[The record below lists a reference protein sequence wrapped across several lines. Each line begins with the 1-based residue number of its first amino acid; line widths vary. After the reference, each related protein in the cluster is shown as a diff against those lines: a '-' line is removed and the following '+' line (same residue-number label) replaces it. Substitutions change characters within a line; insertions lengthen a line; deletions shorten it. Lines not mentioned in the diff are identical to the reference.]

1 MNAIAEFKG
10 ELAAISAA
18 LLWAVASVVYG
29 YLGQKIPPMLLNLS
43 KGLVAIALLLLTLLL
58 RDFLLPALDS
68 TTFIPALSSPFT
80 TLNEFTLPLF
90 LLFLSGAI
98 GISFGDTVF
107 FAALNQLGAR
117 RTLLIHTL
125 APPFTALLA
134 LLFLREQLTP
144 IAWGGMLIT
153 IIGVA
158 WTIAERVS
166 GTDTTSAPL
175 LPGVSLGLLAALAQ
189 AVGAVLSRAA
199 LTQTAIDPLWSTLIR
214 LLAGVSL
221 LLLWILW
228 KQGRRVLYQ
237 LGSKRLVAIVLVTAF
252 FSTYLGIWLQQIS
265 LKFAPAGIAQTL
277 SATSPIFVLPLAIAL
292 GEFVSIRAILGAVLS
307 LFGIALLFLW
317 R

>member
-18 LLWAVASVVYG
+18 LLWAVVSVVYG

-43 KGLVAIALLLLTLLL
+43 KGVVAIALLLLTLFL

-68 TTFIPALSSPFT
+68 PAFIPPLSSPFNT
-80 TLNEFTLPLF
+80 FDQFALPLF
-90 LLFLSGAI
+90 LLVLSGAI

-134 LLFLREQLTP
+134 ILFLKEQLTL
-144 IAWGGMLIT
+144 IAWCGMIIT

-166 GTDTTSAPL
+166 GTDTTTPL
-175 LPGVSLGLLAALAQ
+175 LPGVTLGLLAALAQ

-199 LTQTAIDPLWSTLIR
+199 LAQTAIDPLWSTLIR

-221 LLLWILW
+221 LLLWMLW
-228 KQGRRVLYQ
+228 KQGRQVLSG
-237 LGSKRLVAIVLVTAF
+237 LGSQRLLAIVFVTAF

-277 SATSPIFVLPLAIAL
+277 SATSPVFVLPLAIAL
-292 GEFVSIRAILGAVLS
+292 GEFVSIRAILGAVVS
-307 LFGIALLFLW
+307 LVGIALLFLW

>member
-10 ELAAISAA
+10 ELAALSAA
-18 LLWAVASVVYG
+18 LLWAVVSVVYG

-43 KGLVAIALLLLTLLL
+43 KGVVAIALLLLTLFL

-68 TTFIPALSSPFT
+68 PAFLPSLSSPFN
-80 TLNEFTLPLF
+80 TLNEFALLPLF
-90 LLFLSGAI
+90 LLILSGAI
-98 GISFGDTVF
+98 GITFGDTVF

-134 LLFLREQLTP
+134 ILFLGEQLTL

-166 GTDTTSAPL
+166 GTNSTTRL

-199 LTQTAIDPLWSTLIR
+199 LAQTAIDPLWSTLIR

-221 LLLWILW
+221 LLLWMLW
-228 KQGRRVLYQ
+228 KQGRQVLAG
-237 LGSKRLVAIVLVTAF
+237 LGSQRLLAIVFVTAF

-277 SATSPIFVLPLAIAL
+277 SSTSPIFVLPLAIAL
-292 GEFVSIRAILGAVLS
+292 GEFVSIRAMLGAVVS
-307 LFGIALLFLW
+307 LVGIALLFLW

>member
-10 ELAAISAA
+10 ELAAMSAA
-18 LLWAVASVVYG
+18 LLWAVVSVVYG

-43 KGLVAIALLLLTLLL
+43 KGVVAIALLLLTLFL

-68 TTFIPALSSPFT
+68 PAFLPPFSSPFD
-80 TLNEFTLPLF
+80 TLNEFAFPLF

-134 LLFLREQLTP
+134 ILFLGEQLP
-144 IAWGGMLIT
+144 LIAWGGILIT

-166 GTDTTSAPL
+166 GTNTTTRL
-175 LPGVSLGLLAALAQ
+175 LPGISLGLLAALAQ

-199 LTQTAIDPLWSTLIR
+199 LAQTAIDPLWSTLIR

-221 LLLWILW
+221 LFLWMLW
-228 KQGRRVLYQ
+228 KQGRQVLSG
-237 LGSKRLVAIVLVTAF
+237 LGSQRLLAIVFVTAF

-277 SATSPIFVLPLAIAL
+277 SSTSPIFVLPLAIAL
-292 GEFVSIRAILGAVLS
+292 GEFVSIRAILGAIVS
-307 LFGIALLFLW
+307 LVGIALLFLW

>member
-10 ELAAISAA
+10 ELAAMSAA
-18 LLWAVASVVYG
+18 LLWAVVSVVYG
-29 YLGQKIPPMLLNLS
+29 YLGQKIPPMLLNLT
-43 KGLVAIALLLLTLLL
+43 KGLVAIALLVLTLLL

-68 TTFIPALSSPFT
+68 PTFLPPLSSPFT
-80 TLNEFTLPLF
+80 TLNQFAFPLF

-98 GISFGDTVF
+98 GISFGDTVY

-134 LLFLREQLTP
+134 ILFLREQLTL

-166 GTDTTSAPL
+166 GTNSTTRL
-175 LPGVSLGLLAALAQ
+175 LPGLTLGLLAALAQ

-199 LTQTAIDPLWSTLIR
+199 LAQTAIDPLWSTLIR

-221 LLLWILW
+221 LLLWMLW
-228 KQGRRVLYQ
+228 KQGRQVLLG
-237 LGSKRLVAIVLVTAF
+237 LGSQRLLAIVFVTAF

-292 GEFVSIRAILGAVLS
+292 GEFVSIRAILGAVVS

>member
-18 LLWAVASVVYG
+18 FLWAVVSVVYS

-43 KGLVAIALLLLTLLL
+43 KGVVAIALLLLTLFL
-58 RDFLLPALDS
+58 RDFL
-68 TTFIPALSSPFT
+68 IPALNSPAF
-80 TLNEFTLPLF
+80 LPPLSASF
-90 LLFLSGAI
+90 NPLTPFVFPLVLLVLSGAI

-134 LLFLREQLTP
+134 IVFLGEQLTL
-144 IAWGGMLIT
+144 IAWSGMLIT

-166 GTDTTSAPL
+166 GSDTPTRL

-199 LTQTAIDPLWSTLIR
+199 LAQTAIDPLWSTLIR

-221 LLLWILW
+221 LLLWMLW
-228 KQGRRVLYQ
+228 KQGRQVLSG
-237 LGSKRLVAIVLVTAF
+237 LGSQRLLAIVFVTAF

-292 GEFVSIRAILGAVLS
+292 GEFVSIRAILGAVVS
-307 LFGIALLFLW
+307 LVGIALLFLW

>member
-43 KGLVAIALLLLTLLL
+43 KGVVAIALLLLTLFL

-68 TTFIPALSSPFT
+68 TAFIPTLSPPFN
-80 TLNEFTLPLF
+80 TLNQFALPLF
-90 LLFLSGAI
+90 LLVLSGAI
-98 GISFGDTVF
+98 GITFGDTVF

-117 RTLLIHTL
+117 RTLLIQTL
-125 APPFTALLA
+125 APPLTALLA
-134 LLFLREQLTP
+134 MLFLREQLTL
-144 IAWGGMLIT
+144 IAWGGMFIT

-166 GTDTTSAPL
+166 GNDTTSAPL
-175 LPGVSLGLLAALAQ
+175 LPGVTLGLLAALAQ

>member
-43 KGLVAIALLLLTLLL
+43 KGVVAIALLLLTLFL

-68 TTFIPALSSPFT
+68 TAFIPALSPPFV
-80 TLNEFTLPLF
+80 TLNEFAFPLF

-144 IAWGGMLIT
+144 IAWSGMFIT

-166 GTDTTSAPL
+166 GTETSNPL
-175 LPGVSLGLLAALAQ
+175 VPGVSLGLLAALAQ

-199 LTQTAIDPLWSTLIR
+199 LAQTAIDPLWSTLIR

-277 SATSPIFVLPLAIAL
+277 GATSPVFVLPLAIAL

>member
-1 MNAIAEFKG
+1 MNAIAEFQG

-18 LLWAVASVVYG
+18 LLWAVASVVYA

-43 KGLVAIALLLLTLLL
+43 KGLVAIALLLLTLFL
-58 RDFLLPALDS
+58 RDFLLPPLPS
-68 TTFIPALSSPFT
+68 PAFLPPPSSPFN
-80 TLNEFTLPLF
+80 TLDQFALPLF

-117 RTLLIHTL
+117 RTLLIQTL
-125 APPFTALLA
+125 APPLTALLA

-144 IAWGGMLIT
+144 IAWGGMSIT

-158 WTIAERVS
+158 WTISERVS
-166 GTDTTSAPL
+166 GNDTTPNPCL
-175 LPGVSLGLLAALAQ
+175 QGVSLALLAALAQ
-189 AVGAVLSRAA
+189 AVGALLSRAA
-199 LTQTAIDPLWSTLIR
+199 LAQTAIDPLWSTLIR

-228 KQGRRVLYQ
+228 KQGRQVLSG
-237 LGSKRLVAIVLVTAF
+237 LGSQPLFAIVFVTAF

-265 LKFAPAGIAQTL
+265 LKFSPAGIAQTL
-277 SATSPIFVLPLAIAL
+277 GATSPVFVLPLAIAL
-292 GEFVSIRAILGAVLS
+292 GEFVSIRAILGALLS
-307 LFGIALLFLW
+307 LVGIALLFLW

>member
-18 LLWAVASVVYG
+18 LLWAVVSVVYG

-43 KGLVAIALLLLTLLL
+43 KGVVAIALLLLTLFL

-68 TTFIPALSSPFT
+68 PAFLPPLSSPFN
-80 TLNEFTLPLF
+80 TLNEFALPLF
-90 LLFLSGAI
+90 LLVLSGAI

-134 LLFLREQLTP
+134 ILFLREQLTL
-144 IAWGGMLIT
+144 IAWCGMIIT

-166 GTDTTSAPL
+166 GTKTTTPL
-175 LPGVSLGLLAALAQ
+175 LPGVGLGLLAALAQ

-199 LTQTAIDPLWSTLIR
+199 LTQTEIDPLWSTLIR

-221 LLLWILW
+221 LLLWMLW
-228 KQGRRVLYQ
+228 KQGRQVLSG
-237 LGSKRLVAIVLVTAF
+237 LGSQRLLAIVFVTAF

-292 GEFVSIRAILGAVLS
+292 GEFVSIRAILGAVVS
-307 LFGIALLFLW
+307 LVGIALLFLW

>member
-10 ELAAISAA
+10 ELAALSAA
-18 LLWAVASVVYG
+18 LLWAVVSVVYG

-43 KGLVAIALLLLTLLL
+43 KGVVAIALLLLTLFL
-58 RDFLLPALDS
+58 RDFLLPAIDS
-68 TTFIPALSSPFT
+68 PAFLPSLSPPFN
-80 TLNEFTLPLF
+80 TLNEFALPLF
-90 LLFLSGAI
+90 LLILSGAI
-98 GISFGDTVF
+98 GITFGDTVF

-134 LLFLREQLTP
+134 ILFLGEQLTL

-166 GTDTTSAPL
+166 GTNSTTPL

-199 LTQTAIDPLWSTLIR
+199 LAQTAIDPLWSTLIR

-221 LLLWILW
+221 LLLWMLW
-228 KQGRRVLYQ
+228 KQGRQVLTG
-237 LGSKRLVAIVLVTAF
+237 LGSQRLLAIVFITSF

-277 SATSPIFVLPLAIAL
+277 SSTSPIFVLPLAIAL
-292 GEFVSIRAILGAVLS
+292 GEFISIRAILGAVVS
-307 LFGIALLFLW
+307 LVGIALLFLW

>member
-10 ELAAISAA
+10 ELAAMSAA
-18 LLWAVASVVYG
+18 LLWAVVSVVYG

-68 TTFIPALSSPFT
+68 PTFLSPLSSPFN
-80 TLNEFTLPLF
+80 TLDHFALPLF
-90 LLFLSGAI
+90 LLILSGAI

-134 LLFLREQLTP
+134 IFFLGEQLTL
-144 IAWGGMLIT
+144 IAWCGMIIT

-166 GTDTTSAPL
+166 GTETTSNHL

-199 LTQTAIDPLWSTLIR
+199 LAQTAIDPLWSTLIR

-221 LLLWILW
+221 LLLWMLW
-228 KQGRRVLYQ
+228 KQGRQVLSG
-237 LGSKRLVAIVLVTAF
+237 LGSQRLLAIVFVTAF

-277 SATSPIFVLPLAIAL
+277 SATSPVFVLPLAIAL
-292 GEFVSIRAILGAVLS
+292 GEFVSIRAILGAVVS
-307 LFGIALLFLW
+307 LVGIALLFLW